1 MPNVPN
7 ATPPRKV
14 PVDAL
19 PPDAEHLLEAAR
31 EGTLDALALTGA
43 PRCLSMDDAAD
54 ALGVSRRTL
63 DTLVHAGDVQS
74 LKIGRRR
81 VVPVRALEHYVERK
95 LGGPGQ

>member
-14 PVDAL
+14 PEDAL
-19 PPDAEHLLEAAR
+19 PPDAEHLLDAVREAAR
-31 EGTLDALALTGA
+31 EG
-43 PRCLSMDDAAD
+43 

-95 LGGPGQ
+95 LGGPGR